1 MKKPSLCDFS
11 DAYIPVN
18 VIIAITGPGYDDAAK
33 KKKKKKKKEKVAERD
48 KSVIFKNCTL
58 FRECLTD
65 INITQ
70 KDNSKDK
77 YVVMLV
83 YTLIEYSHNY
93 PNTFGSLWQHYKN
106 KPNNGI

>member
-1 MKKPSLCDFS
+1 MMMQQ
-11 DAYIPVN
+11 
-18 VIIAITGPGYDDAAK
+18 K
-33 KKKKKKKKEKVAERD
+33 KKKKKKKVEERD

-77 YVVMLV
+77 YAVMLV